1 MLATYNWI
9 VSLKNVVAVISH
21 HFWNRLGATADLHTD
36 LESEN
41 MIGV

>member
-1 MLATYNWI
+1 MLATDNWI
-9 VSLKNVVAVISH
+9 ISPKNIVAVISH

-36 LESEN
+36 FEPEN